1 MSEFT
6 PVEVSHIQNAKLT
19 LLSLFTPRFE
29 QLPMSL
35 QMLLEKGILTGG
47 ATASVMQNGI
57 PNDYDIYLTD
67 KEHIEA
73 FKSLLHN
80 NDVLE
85 FVKDISESYKANIQV
100 NGKLITANATTFNNG
115 IQVITCADAKS
126 REKFDYIH
134 CMPWYDIKND
144 KLYISPQQF
153 NAIKTKKL
161 IINPK
166 AKNPP
171 TAYRRQKYIERGW
184 RE

>member
-1 MSEFT
+1 MNEFT

-35 QMLLEKGILTGG
+35 QMLLENGILTGG

-134 CMPWYDIKND
+134 CMPYMNIKD
-144 KLYISPQQF
+144 KLLRISKKQYLS
-153 NAIKTKKL
+153 IMHKTL
-161 IINPK
+161 VINPNAERVDGHRTTK
-166 AKNPP
+166 FL
-171 TAYRRQKYIERGW
+171 ERGW
-184 RE
+184 KP